1 MNNKLLSLIQPTE
14 LLEIYQN
21 DEVVIVDASNGK
33 NAKLNYV
40 EKHIDNAI
48 FVDLNSQLADVNDNL
63 ANGGRHPLPKID
75 RFAKTLKEI
84 GISKNSHVVI
94 YDDKCGANAA
104 ARFWWMLKSIG
115 HEKVQVLNGGIQEA
129 EKIGLK
135 MSNKV
140 QKNKIVEDYEF
151 TNWELPIVKIDEVE
165 ENSMKQNSLIID
177 VRENIRYRGEMEP
190 IDLIAGHIPN
200 SINIPFSTNL
210 DSTGM
215 FLPLNELKLKYLN
228 LFSNREIKDVI
239 VHCGSGVTACHTI
252 LALDYVGFEIPKLYV
267 GSWSEWSR
275 NNKKVIS
282 EK

>member
-14 LLEIYQN
+14 FLEIYQN
-21 DEVVIVDASNGK
+21 KDLVIVDASNGK

-48 FVDLNSQLADVNDNL
+48 YVDLNSQLADVNDNL
-63 ANGGRHPLPKID
+63 ANGGRHPLPRID

-115 HEKVQVLNGGIQEA
+115 HEKVQVLDGGIQEA

-151 TNWELPIVKIDEVE
+151 TSWKLPIVEIDEVE

-228 LFSNREIKDVI
+228 LFSNREIKDLI

-275 NNKKVIS
+275 NNKKVIT

>member
-14 LLEIYQN
+14 LLEMYQN

-40 EKHIDNAI
+40 EKHIDNAV
-48 FVDLNSQLADVNDNL
+48 FVDLNYQLAKVNDNL

-228 LFSNREIKDVI
+228 LFSNREIKDLI

-275 NNKKVIS
+275 NNKKVIT